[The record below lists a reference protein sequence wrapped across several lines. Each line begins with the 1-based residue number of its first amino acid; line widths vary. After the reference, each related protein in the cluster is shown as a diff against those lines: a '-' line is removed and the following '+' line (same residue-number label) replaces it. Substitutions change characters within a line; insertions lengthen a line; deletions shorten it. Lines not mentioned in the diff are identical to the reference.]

1 MEQTGS
7 LTSGKVSSVLLR
19 FFFPMLFTNLLQQ
32 IYTFVDTVIVGKGL
46 GDNALAA
53 VGNMST
59 VTLFIIGFLQGIANG
74 FSVIIAQYCGSENH
88 TKLRRSIAV
97 SIKLSGFL
105 SLLLTVFSIIVLRS
119 VLLVMQTSEQI
130 LQDSLQYGSIIVG
143 GLIITM
149 AYNLFSCI
157 LRAFGDSKTPLL
169 AIIISSALNIVLDY
183 LFIFV
188 FKTGV
193 EGAAIATVFSQVV
206 STLIC
211 ILQMRKMGSLC
222 LTPDDFKGGLPL
234 SLELLKN
241 GIPMACMNSVTAAG
255 CIIVQSYVNALGV
268 VYTSAY
274 AVCNKY
280 INLFMLPSITAGFSI
295 SAFTSQNYG
304 AKKFDRIRKG
314 VRVSLLIGF
323 FSYVLCGAA
332 MMCLPEALARIMLN
346 GQQSI
351 ALASGFLR
359 ICGSMFFSLN
369 FLFIF
374 RSVVQ
379 GMGKPLIPMC
389 SGILEMVLRILIIV
403 LFLSR
408 IGFQAAA
415 YAEIAAWMGALILNL
430 VAYKVLMQRKIRQI
444 YQIDGAK

>member
-32 IYTFVDTVIVGKGL
+32 IYTFVDTTIVGKGL

-59 VTLFIIGFLQGIANG
+59 LTFFIIGFLQGIANG

-97 SIKLSGFL
+97 SIKLSVFL
-105 SLLLTVFSIIVLRS
+105 SLLLTAFSIVFLRA
-119 VLLVMQTSEQI
+119 VLLAMQTSEEI
-130 LQDSLQYGSIIVG
+130 LQESMHYGSIIFG

-149 AYNLFSCI
+149 AYNLCSCI
-157 LRAFGDSKTPLL
+157 LRAFGDSKTPFL

-193 EGAAIATVFSQVV
+193 EGAAIATVFSQAI

-211 ILQMRKMGSLC
+211 LLRMHKLGTLC
-222 LTPDDFKGGLPL
+222 LTSDNFKENLTL
-234 SLELLKN
+234 SLELIKN

-280 INLFMLPSITAGFSI
+280 INLFMLPSITAGFAI

-304 AKKFDRIRKG
+304 AKKYDRIREG
-314 VRVSLLIGF
+314 VRVCLLIGL
-323 FSYVLCGAA
+323 FSYVLCSVV
-332 MMCLPEALARIMLN
+332 MVCLPETLAHIMLN

-351 ALASGFLR
+351 ALASEFLC
-359 ICGSMFFSLN
+359 ICGSMFFMLN

-374 RSVVQ
+374 RGVVQ
-379 GMGKPLIPMC
+379 GMGKPFIPMC

-403 LFLSR
+403 LFLPR
-408 IGFQAAA
+408 IGFQATA
-415 YAEIAAWMGALILNL
+415 YAEIAAWMGALMLNL
-430 VAYKVLMQRKIRQI
+430 AAYKVLIFR
-444 YQIDGAK
+444 ATALT